1 MIITLLC
8 GIIAGFSNRDESIV
22 LTPADFSP
30 IAETQPLPESIQEL
44 PRFLDQ
50 FLPPEG
56 RGKTQLIPLYSK
68 PDEYLILCKFTL
80 TDDYENEQLLLE
92 RIARDYIFATY
103 ESCYFSNFPVVSS
116 TIFIKCRNGK
126 PGLTVGIGKKVADT
140 VEPSIW
146 HDRTSN
152 PEEFMKWL
160 HSHKCR
166 APDSWQKCT
175 YAGIFAH

>member
-56 RGKTQLIPLYSK
+56 RGKTQLIPLYS
-68 PDEYLILCKFTL
+68 
-80 TDDYENEQLLLE
+80 
-92 RIARDYIFATY
+92 
-103 ESCYFSNFPVVSS
+103 
-116 TIFIKCRNGK
+116 
-126 PGLTVGIGKKVADT
+126 
-140 VEPSIW
+140 
-146 HDRTSN
+146 
-152 PEEFMKWL
+152 
-160 HSHKCR
+160 
-166 APDSWQKCT
+166 
-175 YAGIFAH
+175 